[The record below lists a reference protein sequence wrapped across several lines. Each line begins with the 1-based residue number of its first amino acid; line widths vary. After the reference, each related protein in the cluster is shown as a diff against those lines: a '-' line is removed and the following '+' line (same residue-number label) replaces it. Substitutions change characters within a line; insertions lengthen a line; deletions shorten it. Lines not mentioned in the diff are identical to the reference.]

1 MLSLPD
7 AWVLSQRPFDVVCC
21 VLEKVCAGSNVGW
34 QLLTTDGE
42 EDAFTKAKKPVST
55 LDNLS
60 SFVDLLK
67 HDAQYDRKRSAKGKY
82 QRK

>member
-1 MLSLPD
+1 M
-7 AWVLSQRPFDVVCC
+7 SQRPFDVVCC

-34 QLLTTDGE
+34 QLLTSDGE